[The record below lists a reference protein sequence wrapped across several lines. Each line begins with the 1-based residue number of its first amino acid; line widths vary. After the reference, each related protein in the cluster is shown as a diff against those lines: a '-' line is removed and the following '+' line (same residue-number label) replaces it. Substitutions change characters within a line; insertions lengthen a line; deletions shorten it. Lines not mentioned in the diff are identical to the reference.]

1 MSETREGTDFIRQQV
16 RADLA
21 SGRYDGRVV
30 TRFPPEPNG
39 YLHIGHAT
47 AIHLNY
53 GVAEDFG
60 GRFHLRFDDT
70 NPEKEDP
77 EYVEAIKDDV
87 RWLGAD
93 WGDNLF
99 FASDYFERMYDCA
112 VHLIEKGL
120 AYVDSQPLEAI
131 REGRGS
137 LTEPGTASPYRD
149 RTVEENLELFRRM
162 REGEFEDG
170 AHVLRA
176 KIDMAATNLLM
187 RDPVLYRIRHAEHY
201 RQGDAWCIYPLYD
214 YAHCLED
221 AYEGITHSICTI
233 EFENNR
239 AIYDWVLENTGF
251 EEPRPH
257 QYEWAGLDLENA
269 VLSKRSIA
277 PLVEAGLVSG
287 WDDPRLATI
296 AAYRRRGVP
305 PEAIRLLAD
314 MVGVS
319 RSGAKTEEAKFD
331 FAIREVLN
339 TRAPRVMAVLD
350 PLKVV
355 LTNKDDGVEDIDAPS
370 YPPDVGREGSR
381 MVHFSRELWIERADF
396 AEDPPKGFRRL
407 VPGGE
412 VRLRNAY
419 VIRCDEVVKDD
430 HGSVVELR
438 CTYDAETK
446 GGKTPDGRKV
456 KGTIHW
462 VSAAHAL
469 DAEVRLFG
477 PLLKPE
483 VDGLRTEAAP
493 ASTGTDPLA
502 EEATPDITDRVDPD
516 SLTVIEGAKVEPS
529 VADDPPETRYQFER
543 TGYFWRDPV
552 DGQDAAL
559 VFNRIVALKST
570 YRPRAES
577 QKGAGASDGASDGRK
592 SRGVGEGGAAAHG
605 RPGKPSVPP
614 PSVKPQISDERA
626 DARAGNPALEARF
639 QRYQTELGLSREDA
653 DLLTGNE
660 GAGDFFEHALA
671 EHDDAPSVAAW
682 IVTDVRGLLEG
693 RTLLDLPFGGPELG
707 RLAALVDAG
716 TVTRRAA
723 KDVLARMAE
732 EGGEPAELVKAM
744 GLEAVSD
751 ASELE
756 AVVHA
761 VLTEWPEKVEEYREG
776 NPNLIGLFVGEV
788 MKKTRGAADPKVARQ
803 LLTERLDS

>member
-53 GVAEDFG
+53 GIAEDFG

-77 EYVEAIKDDV
+77 EFVEAIKDDV
-87 RWLGAD
+87 RWLGAE
-93 WGDNLF
+93 WGEHLY

-112 VHLIEKGL
+112 EDLIRKGL
-120 AYVDSQPLEAI
+120 AYVDSQPLGAI

-137 LTEPGTASPYRD
+137 LTEPGTPSPYRG
-149 RTVEENLELFRRM
+149 RTVEENLDLFRRM

-170 AHVLRA
+170 AHVLRG
-176 KIDMAATNLLM
+176 KIDMGATNLLM

-201 RQGDAWCIYPLYD
+201 RQGDMWCLYPLYD

-221 AYEGITHSICTI
+221 AFEGVTHSICTI

-251 EEPRPH
+251 AEPRPH

-277 PLVEAGLVSG
+277 PLVKAGLVSG

-305 PEAIRLLAD
+305 PEAIHRLAD

-319 RSGAKTEEAKFD
+319 RSGARTEEAKFD

-339 TRAPRVMAVLD
+339 TRAPRVMAVLE

-355 LTNKDDGVEDIDAPS
+355 LTNMDDEGEEIDAAS

-381 MVHFSRELWIERADF
+381 IVPFSRELWIEKGDF

-430 HGSVVELR
+430 CGEVVELR
-438 CTYDAETK
+438 CSYDPETK

-462 VSAAHAL
+462 VSARHAL
-469 DAEVRLFG
+469 DAEVRLYG
-477 PLLKPE
+477 PLLRPE
-483 VDGLRTEAAP
+483 GEGGVADRGRAEDGELTA
-493 ASTGTDPLA
+493 GTDPLTQ
-502 EEATPDITDRVDPD
+502 EVEVPDITERVDPD
-516 SLTVIEGAKVEPS
+516 SLVVIEAAKVEPS

-543 TGYFWRDPV
+543 IGYFWRDPV
-552 DGQDAAL
+552 DGREDAL

-570 YRPRAES
+570 YRPASGDTVDKE
-577 QKGAGASDGASDGRK
+577 GAVGKEGSAGKKDRSASDSG
-592 SRGVGEGGAAAHG
+592 
-605 RPGKPSVPP
+605 PSVR
-614 PSVKPQISDERA
+614 PQISDERA
-626 DARAGNPALEARF
+626 EARSANPALAARF
-639 QRYQTELGLSREDA
+639 ERYQSELGLSREDA
-653 DLLTGNE
+653 DLLTGS
-660 GAGDFFEHALA
+660 GAAGDFFEAALA
-671 EHDDAPSVAAW
+671 EHDDPPTVAAW

-693 RTLLDLPFGGPELG
+693 RTLVDLPFGGPELG
-707 RLAALVDAG
+707 RLSALVEEG

-723 KDVLARMAE
+723 KDVLACMAD
-732 EGGEPAELVKAM
+732 EGGEPMVLIRSM
-744 GLEAVSD
+744 GLEAVSE

-756 AVVHA
+756 AVVDG
-761 VLTEWPEKVEEYREG
+761 VLSEWPDKVEEYRSG
-776 NPNLIGLFVGEV
+776 NRNLIGLFVGEV
-788 MKKTRGAADPKVARQ
+788 MKKTRGAADPKVVRQ
-803 LLTERLDS
+803 LLNERLDS